1 MICGSK
7 SFINKVHRVRKQLGG
22 GMRQAGVLAAAGIIA
37 LESMVDRLAED
48 HRRARELAQA
58 LDEIERIEVENIN
71 PPTNMVY
78 LRFQDSS
85 EPTVEK
91 IVAGLAEEGIRVNP
105 PRGGRMRLVT
115 HYWIDDEALEKTIS
129 SMRQLL
135 SR

>member
-1 MICGSK
+1 
-7 SFINKVHRVRKQLGG
+7 
-22 GMRQAGVLAAAGIIA
+22 
-37 LESMVDRLAED
+37 LAED

-58 LDEIERIEVENIN
+58 LDEIEGIEVENIN